1 MTAWLNKLRGTT
13 EFERAIAPHVDALSR
28 MAVRL
33 TGNQPDAE
41 DLLQDVLTQLY
52 ARRRT
57 LGKVDNLRPW
67 LLGVLYRRYGER
79 WRHDAPD
86 PRHPAIGDDVDAIG
100 TDIETPD
107 AVFERGLTAERLQQ
121 ALDRLPP
128 EHRHVLLM
136 HDVEGYSL
144 PEIATAMEVP
154 EGTLKSRLHRAR
166 GGMRREIV
174 ELDGGMWPR
183 AS

>member
-1 MTAWLNKLRGTT
+1 MAAWLNKLRGTT
-13 EFERAIAPHVDALSR
+13 AFERAIAPHVEALSR

-41 DLLQDVLTQLY
+41 DLLQDVLTHLY
-52 ARRRT
+52 TRRET
-57 LGKVDNLRPW
+57 LGAVDDLRPW
-67 LLGVLYRRYGER
+67 LLRLLYRRYADR
-79 WRHDAPD
+79 WRHDAAD
-86 PRHPAIGDDVDAIG
+86 PAAVDDDVDAIG
-100 TDIETPD
+100 TDIEAPD
-107 AVFERGLTAERLQQ
+107 VVFERGLTAERLQE

-128 EHRHVLLM
+128 AHRHVLLM

-144 PEIATAMEVP
+144 PEIATVMEVP

-166 GGMRREIV
+166 GGLRREIV
-174 ELDGGMWPR
+174 ELAGGIWPR